1 MMPKIEYDL
10 EAQKNLKV
18 PLGEREIYPNAGML
32 IAQTL
37 KEQGVT
43 VAFGVPGGHIWAM
56 VDPISRIGIHTVIP
70 GHEQTAPYMAE
81 AYAQVTGKTGVVF
94 VTAGPGTTNATS
106 GVQQALLSG
115 TPMVIL
121 TGGHELVHEK
131 MFNCLQED
139 FTQEVMGGITK
150 WTQRLTE
157 IPQIQQFLTRGF
169 KLANTAQK
177 GPVVFNILTT
187 MLMQPIPAWVRQAEY
202 IPAWRGTKTT
212 ERIAG
217 GGNPD
222 DIAEAVKRLYAV
234 DKPFLIIGDDPC
246 WDKAGEEL
254 EELVTLAKIPFTTR
268 RLGRGV
274 VNERHP
280 YCTRG
285 LPSFRKEIEL
295 MIPVGLKVGFFDGF
309 GAGWPET
316 IQIAASEALIWTHL
330 PTSVAL
336 VGSTKVIARQMIDYI
351 KANNLTPS
359 AGRDEWIKRI
369 QDNEVASAKKR
380 SDRALKYKDMPRYK
394 KMIHHGYLSKAIT
407 DFLEERYQSRNR
419 VVLDGFSI
427 SGYIMPYFTA
437 VRPAQILT
445 ASEQAGIG
453 HGIGM
458 SIGAAIG
465 DLEANPA
472 DRTPVVAMMGDAGMG
487 VDGMNVEVAARFKLP
502 IVYIVTNNNGWLT
515 GMKYRYYGEKWN
527 NYGDQDNMGAAWLG
541 NVIEAGPEKVD
552 AVRWDQVFA
561 PFGTYGET
569 ISSHDEILPALE
581 RCFDAAE
588 KGQPAILNCM
598 VDKTICNP
606 AMDTPLY
613 SISFAHIPF
622 DEISEQ
628 GKAARIKFWGKSP
641 YMSGLAKE
649 EPRELKDVWDPIED

>member
-18 PLGEREIYPNAGML
+18 PLGERELIPNAGMY

-43 VAFGVPGGHIWAM
+43 VAFGVSGGHIWNM
-56 VDPISRIGIHTVIP
+56 VDAISRIGIHTVVP

-81 AYAQVTGKTGVVF
+81 AYAQVTGKTAVVF

-150 WTQRLTE
+150 WTQRITE
-157 IPQIQQFLTRGF
+157 VPQVKQFLTRGF
-169 KLANTAQK
+169 KLANTAPK
-177 GPVVFNILTT
+177 GPVALNILTT
-187 MLMQPIPAWVRQAEY
+187 MLMTPIPAWVKQAEY
-202 IPAWRGTKTT
+202 VPEWRGAKTT
-212 ERIAG
+212 ERIACA
-217 GGNPD
+217 GNPD
-222 DIAEAVKRLYAV
+222 EVAAAVKRLYAV

-274 VNERHP
+274 VNENHP

-316 IQIAASEALIWTHL
+316 IQIAASESLIWTHIS
-330 PTSVAL
+330 TSVAI
-336 VGSTKVIARQMIDYI
+336 VGSTKLVARQMIDYI
-351 KANNLTPS
+351 KANNLTPP

-369 QDNEVASAKKR
+369 RDNEVASAKKR
-380 SDRALKYKDMPRYK
+380 SDRALKYKDLPRYK
-394 KMIHHGYLSKAIT
+394 KMIHHGYLSKVIT

-419 VVLDGFSI
+419 VVLDGFTV
-427 SGYIMPYFTA
+427 SGFVMPYLKA

-465 DLEANPA
+465 DLETNPA

-515 GMKYRYYGEKWN
+515 GMKYRYYGEKWETF
-527 NYGDQDNMGAAWLG
+527 GAQDQKGAAWLG
-541 NVIEAGPEKVD
+541 IVNEAGPEKVD
-552 AVRWDQVFA
+552 AIRWDRICA
-561 PFGTYGET
+561 EFGAYGET
-569 ISSHDEILPALE
+569 ISSHEEILPALQ

-588 KGQPAILNCM
+588 KGQPAVLNCI
-598 VDKTICNP
+598 VDHTIVNP
-606 AMDTPLY
+606 AFSTPLY
-613 SISFAHIPF
+613 SISMVHIPF
-622 DEISEQ
+622 DELPEQ
-628 GKAARIKFWGKSP
+628 GKAARIKFWSKAP
-641 YMSGLAKE
+641 YLPGLANE
-649 EPRELKDVWDPIED
+649 ESIEMKDPWDPIED